1 MRGRQLARH
10 YFDHLTCDPAAMS
23 DLPATHRAQLVSQY
37 LPTLLSEVK
46 RQSCDA
52 GATVKILYGL
62 FDQAAVETVVMAYP
76 ERVTACISTQV
87 GCAMGCPFCA
97 TGRQGLTR
105 SLSAAEMV
113 DQVRLAAAL
122 VRQSVLPASGHQ
134 RLSNVVLMGQG
145 EPMAA
150 YSATVQALRVISQD
164 TPNGLG
170 ISARKLTVS
179 TCGLIPGIERLSTEG
194 LPVRLAISLHAPDDE
209 ARDQLVPINA
219 KYPVAKV
226 LEAAHGY
233 FLATGR
239 RVSIEYALIRGINDQ
254 QWRARL
260 LAERLRH
267 HGTKWVHVNPIPLNP
282 VDQSPRREPDG
293 PLHRPRT
300 VRTGRV
306 HAGSRPAAAGK
317 DSKQPAQQALWQA
330 SGSAAVARFV
340 ATLEA
345 AGLAVT
351 LRDTRG
357 REIDGACGQLA
368 ASEVGGDR

>member
-1 MRGRQLARH
+1 
-10 YFDHLTCDPAAMS
+10 MS
-23 DLPATHRAQLVSQY
+23 DLPAAQRTQLVTAY
-37 LPTLLSEVK
+37 LPTLLREVK

-52 GATVKILYGL
+52 GATIKTLYGL
-62 FDQAAVETVVMAYP
+62 FDQTAVETVVMAYP
-76 ERVTACISTQV
+76 ERVTACISSQV

-105 SLSAAEMV
+105 NLSAAEMV
-113 DQVRLAAAL
+113 DQVRQAAAL
-122 VRQSVLPASGHQ
+122 VRLGELPASGHQ

-145 EPMAA
+145 EPLGN
-150 YSATVQALRVISQD
+150 YQATVQALRVTSQD
-164 TPNGLG
+164 TPAGLG

-179 TCGLIPGIERLSTEG
+179 TCGLIPGIERLSAEG
-194 LPVRLAISLHAPDDE
+194 LPVRLAVSLHAPDDQ
-209 ARDQLVPINA
+209 ARDRLVPINA

-282 VDQSPRREPDG
+282 VDQRPRRESAG
-293 PLHRPRT
+293 ALQRPRT
-300 VRTGRV
+300 AP
-306 HAGSRPAAAGK
+306 AGSRLAATRVDAAE
-317 DSKQPAQQALWQA
+317 PVMEQAPWQA
-330 SGSAAVARFV
+330 SGPAAVARFV

-357 REIDGACGQLA
+357 REIAGACGQLA
-368 ASEVGGDR
+368 ARDVGGDR